1 MSHPQCQTV
10 IDMQTNFVFIVFF
23 LLSCN
28 TNRIPTRKIL
38 FKDSF
43 DYYEKRISQKYS
55 IEFPKEGILKKSRY
69 DFTGEGKL
77 EYRILFPDSS
87 VFFINN
93 NFENISR
100 LNRVNMFETGV
111 KSLNRTQVF
120 DTLLYKGTQKNGRFW
135 KEHYLGDLVIGYSN
149 VKDSLVAEKF
159 CSSLKKQ

>member
-1 MSHPQCQTV
+1 MKA
-10 IDMQTNFVFIVFF
+10 NFVFIVLFF
-23 LLSCN
+23 VSCN
-28 TNRIPTRKIL
+28 SNRIPTRNIL

-43 DYYEKRISQKYS
+43 DYYDKRIAQKYS
-55 IEFPKEGILKKSRY
+55 IKFPKEGILKKSRY

-100 LNRVNMFETGV
+100 LNRVNMFDTGV

-120 DTLLYKGTQKNGRFW
+120 DTLLHSGVQSNGRFW
-135 KEHYLGDLVIGYSN
+135 KEHHIGDIVIGYSN
-149 VKDSLVAEKF
+149 VKDSILAEKF
-159 CSSLKKQ
+159 CRSLKKR